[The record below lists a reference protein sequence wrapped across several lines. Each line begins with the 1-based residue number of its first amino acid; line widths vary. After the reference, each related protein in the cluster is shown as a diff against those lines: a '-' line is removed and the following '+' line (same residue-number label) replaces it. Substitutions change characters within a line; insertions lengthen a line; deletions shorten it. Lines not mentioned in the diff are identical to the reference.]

1 MTVRMNKPEL
11 KVTPINNY
19 KMNKTNLFRHTA
31 AAAMAVLTAGM
42 FAFSSCDQLALDE
55 TGLQDS
61 IDDLTDRVESL
72 EEKVATLE
80 EQAATVSGLL
90 ENGKIISGIAENT
103 DGTGYIISYVGEE
116 TTDEIIVST
125 GQTEIT
131 MIQEGEDW
139 YWAKIGEN
147 GEPVHLLGE
156 ENKIAVKPVIPQ
168 FKIEENNL
176 MVSVDGTEWTNTGI
190 TLGE

>member
-1 MTVRMNKPEL
+1 MK
-11 KVTPINNY
+11 
-19 KMNKTNLFRHTA
+19 KTNLFRSMA

-90 ENGKIISGIAENT
+90 ENGKIISGIAENAPGSGRGAGVNRG
-103 DGTGYIISYVGEE
+103 DFFLRGFGIRSRKSA
-116 TTDEIIVST
+116 DKNRKSPL
-125 GQTEIT
+125 
-131 MIQEGEDW
+131 
-139 YWAKIGEN
+139 AKLE
-147 GEPVHLLGE
+147 
-156 ENKIAVKPVIPQ
+156 K
-168 FKIEENNL
+168 
-176 MVSVDGTEWTNTGI
+176 M
-190 TLGE
+190 